1 MHRCLSS
8 LLALTLPLIA
18 TEALIA
24 QGRRIP
30 TAEELDSARTDVVR
44 VMAERML
51 RSVGVNLLLN
61 WEVEPQNH
69 LWING
74 ACHRTTPPALTASEE
89 HTILIF
95 TDGAYAHVCID
106 DKHMWT
112 VNSHLAGTVSVYPA
126 LGSEIFVREIL
137 IDGTP
142 AGMVDAPLGV
152 MM

>member
-44 VMAERML
+44 VMAEHML
-51 RSVGVNLLLN
+51 RSVGGD
-61 WEVEPQNH
+61 
-69 LWING
+69 I
-74 ACHRTTPPALTASEE
+74 
-89 HTILIF
+89 
-95 TDGAYAHVCID
+95 
-106 DKHMWT
+106 
-112 VNSHLAGTVSVYPA
+112 SH
-126 LGSEIFVREIL
+126 GSSQVMAAAFEAEDREIL